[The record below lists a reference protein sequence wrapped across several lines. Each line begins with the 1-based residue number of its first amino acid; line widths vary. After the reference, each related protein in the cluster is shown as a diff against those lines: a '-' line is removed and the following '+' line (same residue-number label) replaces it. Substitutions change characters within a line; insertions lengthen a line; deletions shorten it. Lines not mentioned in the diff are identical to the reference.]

1 MSDSYEQTDIY
12 GNGGGGGGGGEISN
26 PVITDGFAVETLKLA
41 ACEQGLQI
49 QNATNQGSI
58 IGTLALVSISFK
70 CRSLLCYPTQ
80 LGGSGGALR
89 LFIADPTTRQILAY
103 TDDFTVSQ
111 TGQFYKKI
119 SHVWNGVA
127 FIPSQEITLNAGKNY
142 YFGLFCSNH
151 VSSMLFQGVTK
162 SNNGVYPWLGYCA
175 DNLNNT
181 FPLSTI
187 PQGFEIDKRYYI
199 AATTESIDS

>member
-12 GNGGGGGGGGEISN
+12 GNGGSGGGGEISN

-49 QNATNQGSI
+49 QNATNNGSI

-89 LFIADPTTRQILAY
+89 LFIANPTTRQILAY
-103 TDDFTVSQ
+103 TDDFVVSQ
-111 TGQFYKKI
+111 PGQFYKKI
-119 SHVWNGVA
+119 SRVWNGTG
-127 FIPSQEITLNAGKNY
+127 FFESEEITLEAGKNY
-142 YFGLFCSNH
+142 YFGIFCSGH
-151 VSSMLFQGVTK
+151 FASMLFEGVTK

-199 AATTESIDS
+199 AATTEAIDS

>member
-12 GNGGGGGGGGEISN
+12 GNGGGGDGGDISN
-26 PVITDGFAVETLKLA
+26 PIITDGFAIETLMLA
-41 ACEQGLQI
+41 DCEQGLQI
-49 QNATNQGSI
+49 QNATNNGSI
-58 IGTLALVSISFK
+58 VGTLRLVNLSFK
-70 CRSLLCYPTQ
+70 CRSLVCYPTQ
-80 LGGSGGALR
+80 LGGSGGALK
-89 LFIADPTTRQILAY
+89 LFIADPATRQILAY

-119 SHVWNGVA
+119 SHVWNGVT

-151 VSSMLFQGVTK
+151 ISSMLFEGVTK
-162 SNNGVYPWLGYCA
+162 AVNGVYPWLGYCA

-187 PQGFEIDKRYYI
+187 PQGFEVDKRYYI

>member
-12 GNGGGGGGGGEISN
+12 GNGGGGGGGGDISN
-26 PVITDGFAVETLKLA
+26 PIITDGYAIETLKLA

-49 QNATNQGSI
+49 QNATNNGSI
-58 IGTLALVSISFK
+58 IGSLALVSISFK

-89 LFIADPTTRQILAY
+89 LFIADPETRQILAY
-103 TDDFTVSQ
+103 TNDFTVSQ

-127 FIPSQEITLNAGKNY
+127 FIASQEITLNAGKNY

-162 SNNGVYPWLGYCA
+162 SNNGVYPWLGFCA

-181 FPLSTI
+181 FPSSTI

-199 AATTESIDS
+199 AATTEAIDS